1 MIWITSLIGTCVLKV
16 LAMSCE
22 NGIKVITT
30 VEINGLPQGSVI
42 QNCVEQKV
50 DGEKYWSGLWCSMYG
65 SFFELVKQEDCEIW
79 NEEKHDPTM
88 FLLKKY
94 IDKKHS
100 TQLEAEE
107 RATLKYLKDKYEK
120 E

>member
-1 MIWITSLIGTCVLKV
+1 
-16 LAMSCE
+16 MSCE

-30 VEINGLPQGSVI
+30 VELEGIPQGSVI

-65 SFFELVKQEDCEIW
+65 SYFELVKQEDCEIW
-79 NEEKHDPTM
+79 DEEKHDKVMWVIKEHFKNKARQERLSPVISDM
-88 FLLKKY
+88 CN
-94 IDKKHS
+94 
-100 TQLEAEE
+100 QLI
-107 RATLKYLKDKYEK
+107 K